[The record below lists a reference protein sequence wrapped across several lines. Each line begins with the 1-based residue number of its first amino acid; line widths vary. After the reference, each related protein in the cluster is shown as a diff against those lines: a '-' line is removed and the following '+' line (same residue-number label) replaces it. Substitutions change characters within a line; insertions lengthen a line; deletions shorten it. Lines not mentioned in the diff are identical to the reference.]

1 MPSIVLRTVGLISF
15 LTMASQTQ
23 AQFKPAPT
31 PLPTPMPMPMPMP
44 TPLPMPNPTPM
55 PMPAPT
61 PTPMPTPTPTP
72 IPAPSPMPSLG
83 CPGDPNCSTP
93 EKGDDELSEAAKEI
107 LEELAKCEAQGKSI
121 DECLSDYPPPPR
133 LNDLSNEQL
142 KRLAVCV
149 GANALTAS
157 KDRWKGCVTDFH

>member
-1 MPSIVLRTVGLISF
+1 MSSVVLRTVWLIGV
-15 LTMASQTQ
+15 LTLASQTQ

-44 TPLPMPNPTPM
+44 MPNPTPLPMPTPA
-55 PMPAPT
+55 PVPSPT
-61 PTPMPTPTPTP
+61 PTPAP

-83 CPGDPNCSTP
+83 CPGHPVCPTP
-93 EKGDDELSEAAKEI
+93 EKSEDELSEAAKEI

-142 KRLAVCV
+142 GRLTDCV
-149 GANALTAS
+149 GANSLTAS
-157 KDRWKGCVTDFH
+157 KARWKRCLIDLH